1 VDDLDSLTGLREN
14 FDRIDDLFKRDG
26 TKECID
32 ILREMV

>member
-14 FDRIDDLFKRDG
+14 FDSIDDLFKRDG